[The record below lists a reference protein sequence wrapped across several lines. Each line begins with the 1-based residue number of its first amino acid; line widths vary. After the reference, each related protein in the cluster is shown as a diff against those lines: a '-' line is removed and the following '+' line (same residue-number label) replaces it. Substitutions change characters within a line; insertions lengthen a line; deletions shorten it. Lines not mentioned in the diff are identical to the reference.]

1 LRPKVHMSI
10 CAGFADDA
18 CDVTPHNIYTLWG
31 KDINMKKKHQHT
43 GINTYWKTPERIRKF
58 GSVTSIIPELGP
70 TIQGQ
75 IMPLDSSMKCL
86 LAAEV

>member
-1 LRPKVHMSI
+1 
-10 CAGFADDA
+10 
-18 CDVTPHNIYTLWG
+18 
-31 KDINMKKKHQHT
+31 MKKKHQHT